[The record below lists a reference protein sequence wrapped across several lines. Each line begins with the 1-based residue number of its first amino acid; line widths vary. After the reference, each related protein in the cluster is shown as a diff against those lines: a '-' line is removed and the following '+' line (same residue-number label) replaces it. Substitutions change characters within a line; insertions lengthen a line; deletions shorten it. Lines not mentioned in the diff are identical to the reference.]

1 MCKRYTVIYFILI
14 AFVTYAALIS
24 VFEAAAYG
32 FLPEEP
38 SLVILKDLHKKR
50 FEEFTNNMCLAVYIF
65 LLYQEIRR
73 LGGWNIFLSEKQMW
87 FAGIKRSAGIVSAS
101 IILRNV
107 ILGIVIIQSN
117 VLKKTAEVIMKYNCV
132 MFGNYLI
139 TALLMSG
146 LVYFLSNKELR

>member
-32 FLPEEP
+32 VLPEEL
-38 SLVILKDLHKKR
+38 SLVILKRLHKKR
-50 FEEFTNNMCLAVYIF
+50 FEEFTDNMCLAVYIF

-73 LGGWNIFLSEKQMW
+73 LGGWNVFLSEKQMW

-117 VLKKTAEVIMKYNCV
+117 VLKKPAEVIMKFNCV

-139 TALLMSG
+139 TALLMWG